1 MNLSLTA
8 EQFSHLFL
16 GTFRRF
22 SPYFTS
28 VREVVK
34 DQLLKMSIC
43 DQASPDHLGT
53 LAKNISG

>member
-8 EQFSHLFL
+8 ELFSTSFL
-16 GTFRRF
+16 AHFEDFR
-22 SPYFTS
+22 FTS
-28 VREVVK
+28 VREVFK
-34 DQLLKMSIC
+34 DLLLKMSIC